1 MRKLWDFIGKSDAW
15 LALFLIITLFEGFG
29 EQTIKGM
36 FYSMIFLLGYFL
48 SRIAEALE
56 RKAK

>member
-1 MRKLWDFIGKSDAW
+1 MKKLWGLLGKSDAW
-15 LALFLIITLFEGFG
+15 LALFIIISLFEIIGQ
-29 EQTIKGM
+29 QTIKGM

-56 RKAK
+56 KTK

>member
-1 MRKLWDFIGKSDAW
+1 MKKLWVFIGKGDAW
-15 LALFLIITLFEGFG
+15 LAVFVIITLFELIG

-56 RKAK
+56 RKGQ

>member
-1 MRKLWDFIGKSDAW
+1 VKFDLLCEVKSDAW
-15 LALFLIITLFEGFG
+15 LAIFLIVTLFEIIG

-56 RKAK
+56 KKA

>member
-1 MRKLWDFIGKSDAW
+1 MKKIWDLLGKSDAW
-15 LALFLIITLFEGFG
+15 LAIFVIVTLFELIG

-56 RKAK
+56 RKP

>member
-1 MRKLWDFIGKSDAW
+1 MKKLWDLLGKSDAW
-15 LALFLIITLFEGFG
+15 LAIFVIVTLFEIIG

-56 RKAK
+56 KKPE